1 MRNIFIAFL
10 SLVLITS
17 CVDSL
22 DDYNIDQKRPSTAPP
37 ETFFT
42 AALKQLSD
50 VMTTPNV
57 NTNNF
62 RLYVQHWATT
72 TYLQE
77 PRYDLTSRI
86 IPQNLWQTLYKDVI
100 VDLRESKRLTEE
112 DEFIAT
118 EDKATMLAQ
127 LEIIEVY
134 AWALLV
140 NTFGN
145 RFNIVQNICFR

>member
-1 MRNIFIAFL
+1 MRNLIIAFV
-10 SLVLITS
+10 SLVLVSS
-17 CVDSL
+17 CVNSL

-50 VMTTPNV
+50 VITTPNV

-86 IPQNLWQTLYKDVI
+86 IPQNIWQTLYKDVI
-100 VDLRESKRLTEE
+100 ADLRESKRLLEE
-112 DEFIAT
+112 DEFIAA
-118 EDKATMLAQ
+118 EDKTTMMAQ
-127 LEIIEVY
+127 LEIMEVY
-134 AWALLV
+134 TWGILV
-140 NTFGN
+140 TTFGD
-145 RFNIVQNICFR
+145 VP